1 MSEYRKGIV
10 HWFDVNA
17 GEGSIIDKENGISYY
32 VHYSAIDSDDKFKK
46 LDKGQQVDF
55 LLYENLYMK
64 QVDVVKPIKIPKTT
78 KRKSEVNA

>member
-17 GEGSIIDKENGISYY
+17 GEGAIIDKEDGMSYY
-32 VHYSAIDSDDKFKK
+32 VHYSAIDSKDKFKK
-46 LDKGQQVDF
+46 LDKGQKVDF

-64 QVDVVKPIKIPKTT
+64 QVDVVKPMKE
-78 KRKSEVNA
+78 RKKKDRAEVRA